1 MANLQCLRSNAFLIN
16 IVTKV
21 SEGIMKLALKPE
33 KIFLLFAIF
42 LGLLLVF
49 LMPPLMGADEQY
61 HLSRIYSL
69 SEGKV
74 ASSINQGMTGNFVPT
89 AVHSFVEFWYPMIK
103 DTHIKTDCAQIVR
116 SSKIFTDK
124 DNLQFSNQKYQTLYH
139 PLAYLPQTMGMIFAK
154 FFTKSVYWLLI
165 SSKLFLLAFYI
176 AVGYCAI
183 KITPVFK
190 WLFLTFLLIPTA
202 MSLGA
207 SVSADGVLIPIA
219 FLYFAYIF
227 KYTFEENLYVDK
239 KAVFIFSLLVI
250 MLALVKQSFLIS
262 LFLFFI
268 PKKKF
273 GRFYFYKILAIIFP
287 GALCAFL
294 WSIVCQRWFIP
305 LNQSSPVLQA
315 HFILQH
321 PFIYLITLLK
331 TIKFCFVMWLYM
343 VIGVL
348 GWNNVFLFPVT
359 YILYFCMIIMNS
371 VYDDSSID
379 KAVVTCWQK
388 LLLFVIFIIN
398 FVFIATEL
406 YLSWTPPY
414 FTEFISFIQGRYLIP
429 ILLPVFVL
437 IGLLFTSCR
446 KRTAIFNYVSYI
458 FLFITYL
465 NVFVS
470 IFILYYLKF

>member
-1 MANLQCLRSNAFLIN
+1 
-16 IVTKV
+16 
-21 SEGIMKLALKPE
+21 MKLAFKPE
-33 KIFLLFAIF
+33 NIFLLFTILF
-42 LGLLLVF
+42 GLLLVF
-49 LMPPLMGADEQY
+49 LVPPLMGADEQY

-74 ASSINQGMTGNFVPT
+74 ASSINQRMTGNFVPT
-89 AVHSFVEFWYPMIK
+89 AIHSFVKFWYPMIK
-103 DTHIKTDCAQIVR
+103 DIHIKTDYAQINK
-116 SSKIFTDK
+116 SSKIVIDK
-124 DNLQFSNQKYQTLYH
+124 KNLQFSNQKYQTLYH
-139 PLAYLPQTMGMIFAK
+139 PLAYLPQTIGMIFAK

-176 AVGYCAI
+176 AIGYCAI
-183 KITPVFK
+183 RITPVFK
-190 WLFLTFLLIPTA
+190 WLFLTLLLMPTA

-219 FLYFAYIF
+219 FLFFAYIF
-227 KYTFEENLYVDK
+227 KFSFDENLYINKNEVL
-239 KAVFIFSLLVI
+239 IFSVLVGA
-250 MLALVKQSFLIS
+250 LALAKQSFLIS

-273 GRFYFYKILAIIFP
+273 GRFYFYKILAIMLP
-287 GALCAFL
+287 GALLAFL
-294 WSIVCQRWFIP
+294 WSVVCQRWFIP

-321 PFIYLITLLK
+321 PFIYLMTLLK
-331 TIKFCFVMWLYM
+331 TIKLCFVMWLYM

-359 YILYFCMIIMNS
+359 YILYFFMSIFNS
-371 VYDDSSID
+371 IYDDSLID

-437 IGLLFTSCR
+437 IGVLFTSCKR
-446 KRTAIFNYVSYI
+446 RTAILNYASRLLL
-458 FLFITYL
+458 FLTYV

-470 IFILYYLKF
+470 IYVSYYFKY